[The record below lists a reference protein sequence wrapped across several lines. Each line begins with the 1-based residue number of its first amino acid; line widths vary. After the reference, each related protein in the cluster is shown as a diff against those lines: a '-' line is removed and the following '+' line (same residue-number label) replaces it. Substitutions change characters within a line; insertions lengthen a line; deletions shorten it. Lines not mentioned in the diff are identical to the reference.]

1 MLIAYPARCCNT
13 NKLGVYSKVEK
24 KRVTMGWKSWTGY
37 VDHLLARV
45 KTWPTATN
53 QFIAYCWI
61 WLGDWACLNLSCC
74 KTVNL
79 FVLSIHSRNSV
90 VPSFQVYFPMRLESL
105 AVSERFVTG
114 HLLSQLAGQVGQIPL
129 SVSEDEQLYRRI
141 IQNKLR
147 ALITIERNRMAT
159 RPPRNMF

>member
-1 MLIAYPARCCNT
+1 
-13 NKLGVYSKVEK
+13 
-24 KRVTMGWKSWTGY
+24 
-37 VDHLLARV
+37 
-45 KTWPTATN
+45 
-53 QFIAYCWI
+53 
-61 WLGDWACLNLSCC
+61 
-74 KTVNL
+74 
-79 FVLSIHSRNSV
+79 
-90 VPSFQVYFPMRLESL
+90 MRLESL